1 MSMADDRLSL
11 PDETDSQSGALLPVN
26 ALPHGNGEWGGLSAK
41 EPAAGPAAS
50 DLSTYFHAMRR
61 HWLLALGIGV
71 LCAAIA
77 GPAVF
82 FAIGT
87 RYTAYSVIRLQMQ
100 ENPIFQKDM
109 PLMDRDRFDIY
120 KNSQQE
126 MLLAKT
132 VLMSALRKPEVKDI
146 PIVQYK
152 TQYSDVVE
160 WLAGKLSVS
169 FPGKAELMMV
179 SISLEDPKQAQA
191 LVKAVVDSYMNDVV
205 LNEQER
211 KQRRYDE
218 LDRMCGE
225 KEQEMRNKREEL
237 KNLVTSVSGSESPE
251 SLSTKQRLVL
261 EELQLYRSEL
271 VKSLGEIGKAR
282 GELAAQNALFKNVD
296 TAEVPEMEIDML
308 VQTDPVAKQLF
319 AELGW
324 KQIDKTYNEGA
335 VKKGAHN
342 PYAERYAEEVERLDN
357 QYKQRVDALRQK
369 AKDRKKSYIQAE
381 ILRLEAWLQPM
392 EKQKDELTAKLKQR
406 EDEAKTIGQTSV
418 DIQMIQ
424 AQLRNK
430 EQVLANFINEHDKL
444 GAEIKSPQRIFVTEQ
459 AGEPLMPS
467 NTLMRIALTILTVL
481 ASFCLPVAA
490 IAFWDTRTHR
500 INTAADVSHGL
511 RLPVIGSM
519 PLVPSRV
526 IRQLGS
532 PSPRHRA
539 WHLRLTESV
548 DGIAARLLRK
558 ADIEQS
564 RVIMVSSATGGEGKT
579 TLATQLALSL
589 ARTGRRTVL
598 VDFDLRRPSF
608 DEMFGVP
615 LSPGVSEVLRHEAD
629 AAGLVHPVAADNL
642 AVVTAGRWDRQA
654 LASLSNGCVDSLFK
668 QLRED
673 FDFVVVDTSPILPV
687 ADARFVSQYVD
698 AVVLSVFRD
707 VSEAPKIQAACDILA
722 AFGAKRR
729 GRGHRPDQRPLR
741 QTYGIRI
748 SGLRLIASNFDDQ
761 RHCCA
766 YRYRGRPD
774 TVHLVGRRSRE
785 CGSGPAGNRNARLD
799 FPRHARAI
807 RRLARHRNQN
817 GSKNR
822 RANRRQARHD
832 HRTQLPR

>member
-722 AFGAKRR
+722 AFGAQSVEAVVTGPTNGLY
-729 GRGHRPDQRPLR
+729 GRH
-741 QTYGIRI
+741 TEYE
-748 SGLRLIASNFDDQ
+748 S
-761 RHCCA
+761 
-766 YRYRGRPD
+766 
-774 TVHLVGRRSRE
+774 LVS
-785 CGSGPAGNRNARLD
+785 A
-799 FPRHARAI
+799 
-807 RRLARHRNQN
+807 
-817 GSKNR
+817 
-822 RANRRQARHD
+822 
-832 HRTQLPR
+832 